1 MTKRSRSTRS
11 PGLRPDER
19 RLAVWTDFLVGH
31 SRIMAALEQEL
42 REAHAMSLAEYDVLH
57 HLAQARGRRLRMREL
72 SQAVLY
78 TTSGIT
84 RLLDRMVEAGL
95 VEREPSPSDRRVMYA
110 VLTRQGLA
118 LLRKAS
124 ATHLAGVQRHFGSH
138 VMDEELDDVERF
150 MARLTSSGPDGA
162 ADS

>member
-1 MTKRSRSTRS
+1 
-11 PGLRPDER
+11 
-19 RLAVWTDFLVGH
+19 
-31 SRIMAALEQEL
+31 
-42 REAHAMSLAEYDVLH
+42 MSLAEYDVLH